1 MDITDIK
8 PQLEDLGASI
18 DNLEAALRPLIDDV
32 GSVAS
37 KLPLLDKAKLNVM
50 TCYAIE
56 SLLFSALRLNGV
68 DAKEH
73 PIFAELTRVKQYFA
87 KIQKIENPP
96 AERDSTVDT
105 RAAIRF
111 IRSDLSDN
119 KEVKDKLTEQLIKEG
134 AKAAL
139 QASKAQK
146 KRPAEDEVSSPG
158 EATTDNEAKKL
169 KRTKSRS
176 RSKR

>member
-1 MDITDIK
+1 MDITDIT
-8 PQLEDLGASI
+8 PQLDDLGASL
-18 DNLEAALRPLIDDV
+18 DNLEAALKPLIDDV

-68 DAKEH
+68 DAKDH
-73 PIFAELTRVKQYFA
+73 AIFTELTRIKQYFA

-96 AERDSTVDT
+96 AERDTTVDT

-111 IRSDLSDN
+111 IRSDL
-119 KEVKDKLTEQLIKEG
+119 
-134 AKAAL
+134 
-139 QASKAQK
+139 
-146 KRPAEDEVSSPG
+146 VS
-158 EATTDNEAKKL
+158 
-169 KRTKSRS
+169 
-176 RSKR
+176 

>member
-1 MDITDIK
+1 MDITDLK
-8 PQLEDLGASI
+8 PQLDDLGTSL
-18 DNLEAALRPLIDDV
+18 DNLEAALKPLLGDV

-37 KLPLLDKAKLNVM
+37 KLPLLDKAKLNVL

-73 PIFAELTRVKQYFA
+73 AIMAELTRVKQYFA

-96 AERDSTVDT
+96 AEREATTDT

-119 KEVKDKLTEQLIKEG
+119 KEVKEKLTEQLIKEG

-139 QASKAQK
+139 RASEK
-146 KRPAEDEVSSPG
+146 KRAAEDEASSQS
-158 EATTDNEAKKL
+158 EQTSEKETKKL
-169 KRTKSRS
+169 KRTKSK
-176 RSKR
+176 SKR

>member
-1 MDITDIK
+1 M
-8 PQLEDLGASI
+8 
-18 DNLEAALRPLIDDV
+18 
-32 GSVAS
+32 
-37 KLPLLDKAKLNVM
+37 
-50 TCYAIE
+50 
-56 SLLFSALRLNGV
+56 
-68 DAKEH
+68 
-73 PIFAELTRVKQYFA
+73 TRVKQYFA

-111 IRSDLSDN
+111 IRSDLVSGTVSEAHVERPCTDGQQSDN

-146 KRPAEDEVSSPG
+146 KRAAEDEVSSPG
-158 EATTDNEAKKL
+158 ETTTESEAKKQ
-169 KRTKSRS
+169 K
-176 RSKR
+176 RSKSKSKSKR